1 MRRTYG
7 TSESLAWKRARRA
20 AFVRDIVA
28 TFTQRPESLLSFDHV
43 CQKLKLDNV
52 HYRDLRVVSLDH
64 IVGSVGRYTDFTRAF
79 LPRQDSLQDRW
90 QRIEQMVAT
99 GRELPPIELY
109 QVGHAYFVRDGN
121 HRVSVARQC
130 GITKI
135 KAYVWE
141 YDTPVPLQPDSDVDD
156 LLCRTAHAAFLERTR
171 IDHLRPDL
179 SIKLTQ
185 PDGYEDLL
193 CEIEAY
199 QQILS
204 EVDRRELSSDEA
216 VTLWCDL
223 RYGPIVAIIRERYA
237 LQEFPGRTQTD
248 LYLWLCRNRRELEAR
263 YGHHVLMKEAA
274 DDLSERFGGS
284 PFPMRQFKRAFARM
298 SGAVVDRT
306 TNWWRA
312 SRQALGRGT
321 TTKQSRH
328 GEE

>member
-7 TSESLAWKRARRA
+7 VSESLGWKRARRA
-20 AFVRDIVA
+20 AFVQDVVS

-52 HYRDLRVVSLDH
+52 HYRDLQDVSLDH

-79 LPRQDSLQDRW
+79 LPRQDNLQDRW
-90 QRIEQMVAT
+90 QRIEKMVTT
-99 GRELPPIELY
+99 GRKLPPIELY
-109 QVGHAYFVRDGN
+109 QVGQVYFVRDGN

-130 GITKI
+130 GITEI

-141 YDTPVPLQPDSDVDD
+141 YDTPVPLQPDCDVDD
-156 LLCRTAHAAFLERTR
+156 LLCRTAHAAFLERTEM
-171 IDHLRPDL
+171 DHLYPDL

-193 CEIEAY
+193 CEIQAY

-204 EVDRRELSSDEA
+204 EVDRRELSFCEA

-223 RYGPIVAIIRERYA
+223 RYIPVVAIIRERNA
-237 LQEFPGRTQTD
+237 LKEFPRRTETD
-248 LYLWLCRNRRELEAR
+248 LYLWLCRNRGELESR
-263 YGHHVLMKEAA
+263 YGHRVLMKQAA
-274 DDLSERFGGS
+274 DDLTKRFGER
-284 PFPMRQFKRAFARM
+284 PFPIPQFERAIARM
-298 SGAVVDRT
+298 TGAAVIRA

-312 SRQALGRGT
+312 SRQALRRWR
-321 TTKQSRH
+321 TTKQPRH
-328 GEE
+328 RED

>member
-1 MRRTYG
+1 MRRTFDVP
-7 TSESLAWKRARRA
+7 ESLAWKRARRA
-20 AFVRDIVA
+20 AFVQDIVA

-52 HYRDLRVVSLDH
+52 HYRDLQDVSLDH

-79 LPRQDSLQDRW
+79 LPRQDNLQDRW
-90 QRIEQMVAT
+90 QRIEKMLAT

-109 QVGHAYFVRDGN
+109 QVGEAYFVRDGN

-141 YDTPVPLQPDSDVDD
+141 YDTPVPLQPDCDVDE
-156 LLCRTAHAAFLERTR
+156 LLCRTAHAAFLDHTK

-193 CEIEAY
+193 REIEAY

-204 EVDRRELSSDEA
+204 EVDRQELSSDEA
-216 VTLWCDL
+216 VTLWCEL
-223 RYGPIVAIIRERYA
+223 RYIPIVSIIRERYA
-237 LQEFPGRTQTD
+237 LKEFPGRTETD
-248 LYLWLCRNRRELEAR
+248 LYLWLCRNRSELEAR
-263 YGHHVLMKEAA
+263 YGHHVLMREAV
-274 DDLSERFGGS
+274 DDLTERFGQRPS
-284 PFPMRQFKRAFARM
+284 PIRQFERAIARM
-298 SGAVVDRT
+298 TGAAVNRT
-306 TNWWRA
+306 ANWWRA
-312 SRQALGRGT
+312 SRQALGRRKT
-321 TTKQSRH
+321 TEQPRQR
-328 GEE
+328 EE

>member
-1 MRRTYG
+1 MRRTFSG
-7 TSESLAWKRARRA
+7 SESLGWKRARRA
-20 AFVRDIVA
+20 AFVQDVVS

-52 HYRDLRVVSLDH
+52 HYRDLQDVSLDH

-79 LPRQDSLQDRW
+79 LPRQDNLQDRW
-90 QRIEQMVAT
+90 QRIEKMVTT

-109 QVGHAYFVRDGN
+109 QVGQVYFVRDGN

-141 YDTPVPLQPDSDVDD
+141 YDTPVPLQPDCDVDD
-156 LLCRTAHAAFLERTR
+156 LLCRTAHAAFLDRTE
-171 IDHLRPDL
+171 IDYLRPDL

-204 EVDRRELSSDEA
+204 EVDRRELSFDEA

-223 RYGPIVAIIRERYA
+223 RYIPIVAIIRERNA
-237 LQEFPGRTQTD
+237 LKEFPRRTETD
-248 LYLWLCRNRRELEAR
+248 LYLWLCRNRSGLEAR
-263 YGHHVLMKEAA
+263 YGHCVLMKEAA
-274 DDLSERFGGS
+274 DDLTERFGER
-284 PFPMRQFKRAFARM
+284 PFPIPQFERAIARM
-298 SGAVVDRT
+298 TGAAVNRT

-312 SRQALGRGT
+312 SRQALGRRK
-321 TTKQSRH
+321 TTKQPRQR
-328 GEE
+328 EE